1 MTPLR
6 RIAACLVIA
15 AQAILALAVPAG
27 AAHGAPGERSQEI
40 RDARDP
46 HACRGPDGTWVLGLA
61 MLGHHHHH
69 GHDHEGHGHEGHGH
83 EGHEHEPDECCPD
96 RGLTGAVCFDC
107 ADGHTH
113 LHVANVDEVRDGSR
127 RWCLPPLTAC
137 GEVIFT
143 VERGEEAVRPAG
155 LERPERASRPPP
167 SSRRAL
173 GSIVLRV

>member
-15 AQAILALAVPAG
+15 AQAILALAVPA
-27 AAHGAPGERSQEI
+27 AAVHDAGSDRRPDRRVDRREEI

-46 HACRGPDGTWVLGLA
+46 HACRGADGTWVLGIGG
-61 MLGHHHHH
+61 LGHRHH
-69 GHDHEGHGHEGHGH
+69 GHDHDHDHGAND
-83 EGHEHEPDECCPD
+83 PDSCCPD
-96 RGLTGAVCFDC
+96 RGGSAAVCFDC

-137 GEVIFT
+137 GQVIVT
-143 VERGEEAVRPAG
+143 VDRCGGSSGPNG
-155 LERPERASRPPP
+155 LDRPERASRPPP